1 MTNKNIWFTGVPGSK
16 WSGVDIQ
23 MRQFLNAD
31 RTDETPD
38 RIMYHRAKTPGDNN
52 NGHRGSYFGPGMGCG
67 ENWLDFNHMEP
78 EELQLDINR
87 VFSGNGYRIIKS
99 HFLARKFN
107 LDYIWNNFPGDYI
120 VLIYRESQK
129 SFAWWSEVMDFSE
142 GHYPDYRPGYTDYN
156 TMRKLIWEENANIMD
171 FAVRKNMHWAPY
183 SASSLAKYFDAD
195 MNTAAKLTPNANDI
209 YFAVARIPDATNFEP
224 I

>member
-1 MTNKNIWFTGVPGSK
+1 MSKNTNIWFTGVPGSK

-23 MRQFLNAD
+23 MRHFLPAD
-31 RTDETPD
+31 RTDETPE
-38 RIMYHRAKTPGDNN
+38 RTMYHRAKTPGDNN

-67 ENWLDFNHMEP
+67 EDWIDFNFVEP
-78 EELQLDINR
+78 SKLQNDINQ
-87 VFSGNGYRIIKS
+87 VFSGDGYRIIKS
-99 HFLARKFN
+99 HFFARKFN

-156 TMRKLIWEENANIMD
+156 TMRKLIWEENAKIMD
-171 FAVRKNMHWAPY
+171 FAVRKGMIWENYTAEN
-183 SASSLAKYFDAD
+183 LAKYFDGAD
-195 MNTAAKLTPNANDI
+195 EQLASTLVPNAKDI
-209 YFAVARIPDATNFEP
+209 YFAIARIPE
-224 I
+224 